1 MTDNTEPTIDKII
14 DELLAEAIE
23 KAITEW
29 AGQEYPNDATFY
41 DVTVKEAKQAIKA
54 LIAQEI
60 RIATDRAFD
69 KFNKATLIGEKK
81 ARIDER
87 SQAQQYL
94 HGLTITPESQHL
106 FDVLSR
112 DNHNRIATLKGVKNK
127 WLNPT

>member
-54 LIAQEI
+54 LIANQVREAKI
-60 RIATDRAFD
+60 EEAKLFNRYFD
-69 KFNKATLIGEKK
+69 DNQSFKGFAEERLKELGE
-81 ARIDER
+81 
-87 SQAQQYL
+87 
-94 HGLTITPESQHL
+94 
-106 FDVLSR
+106 
-112 DNHNRIATLKGVKNK
+112 
-127 WLNPT
+127 

>member
-1 MTDNTEPTIDKII
+1 MTEPNLDEFINQCKDKCYLTNGRNASN
-14 DELLAEAIE
+14 DLEGDFGTWEDWKLA
-23 KAITEW
+23 
-29 AGQEYPNDATFY
+29 
-41 DVTVKEAKQAIKA
+41 
-54 LIAQEI
+54 
-60 RIATDRAFD
+60 
-69 KFNKATLIGEKK
+69 IGEFVANQVRE

-127 WLNPT
+127 